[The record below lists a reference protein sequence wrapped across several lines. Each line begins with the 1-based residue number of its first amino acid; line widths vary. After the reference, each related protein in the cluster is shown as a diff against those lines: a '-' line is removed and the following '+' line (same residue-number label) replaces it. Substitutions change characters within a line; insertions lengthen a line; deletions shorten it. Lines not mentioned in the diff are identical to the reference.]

1 MSRNA
6 RTPTSRGRR
15 IALSFGTAVGAA
27 VVAASISMGT
37 PPVAGAD
44 VSDADAISHLA
55 GALDSNAVSAAGVPD
70 VDAISHLIEAF
81 DPNAF
86 SSSGAPTDA
95 LGLLGYGLDTYLL
108 GPTGL
113 DALLAPDVD
122 ELVGSVT
129 VGSTP
134 PSDPD
139 PVSDLIGAFD
149 PNAFSSSGAPTDALG
164 LLAYGLDTYLLG
176 PTGLGDALDPI
187 VDDWLSS
194 LPSGAAS
201 AASVLDADPV
211 SDLIGAVDPSAF
223 STLGA
228 PTDVLGELA
237 SGLDT
242 SLLVPTGL
250 GAALDP
256 IIDGLVGAGTLF

>member
-1 MSRNA
+1 
-6 RTPTSRGRR
+6 
-15 IALSFGTAVGAA
+15 
-27 VVAASISMGT
+27 
-37 PPVAGAD
+37 
-44 VSDADAISHLA
+44 
-55 GALDSNAVSAAGVPD
+55 
-70 VDAISHLIEAF
+70 
-81 DPNAF
+81 
-86 SSSGAPTDA
+86 
-95 LGLLGYGLDTYLL
+95 
-108 GPTGL
+108 
-113 DALLAPDVD
+113 
-122 ELVGSVT
+122 VGSGT

-134 PSDPD
+134 PTDPD

-149 PNAFSSSGAPTDALG
+149 PNAFGSSGAPTDALG